1 MLDYQDS
8 PRTIE
13 MNLGSSKNF
22 TTESSRVRRA
32 AIAAALALLGGALL
46 IPGGCRS
53 PRETKDAKRKL
64 MTNTSGTTSTGND
77 PLAIHRRAIVI
88 DMHAHT
94 PQRPVCEHADV
105 APA

>member
-1 MLDYQDS
+1 
-8 PRTIE
+8 

-32 AIAAALALLGGALL
+32 AIAAALALLGVALL

-88 DMHAHT
+88 DMHADAT
-94 PQRPVCEHADV
+94 QRLGVSQADL
-105 APA
+105 APRVSSGPL